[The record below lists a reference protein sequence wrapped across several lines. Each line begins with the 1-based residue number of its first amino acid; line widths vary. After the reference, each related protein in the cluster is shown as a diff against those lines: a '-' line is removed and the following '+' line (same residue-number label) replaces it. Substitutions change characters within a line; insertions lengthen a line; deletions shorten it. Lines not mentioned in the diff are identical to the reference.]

1 METLS
6 VIILAKNE
14 QQNIKECIETV
25 QFADEILVID
35 DYSTDDTAE
44 IAMSM
49 GAKVVQH
56 SMDGDW
62 SQQRRYAVATATSE
76 WILFLD
82 ADERI
87 STELRQEILA
97 VLERHEKKAFWISY

>member
-1 METLS
+1 MATLS

-14 QQNIKECIETV
+14 QQNIKECIETTV

-49 GAKVVQH
+49 GFCF
-56 SMDGDW
+56 SM
-62 SQQRRYAVATATSE
+62 QMNV
-76 WILFLD
+76 FPPN
-82 ADERI
+82 
-87 STELRQEILA
+87 
-97 VLERHEKKAFWISY
+97 